1 MTLVQEA
8 DVSRAG
14 GRAASGVERPL
25 PAVVSPS
32 VSSPFWVLE
41 MGFAHK
47 DILDD
52 PVLRKLLF
60 P

>member
-1 MTLVQEA
+1 MALVQEA
-8 DVSRAG
+8 NVSRAG

-25 PAVVSPS
+25 PAVPSPS

-41 MGFAHK
+41 TSFAHK

-52 PVLRKLLF
+52 PALRKLLF